1 MPVSTN
7 DQPHRIGPVI
17 YLNFGEEAEGPE
29 AKKSERGE
37 TEREQ
42 ETEEPEVN
50 VAAGILFG
58 LTDVTPDITFKLD
71 AELEF

>member
-29 AKKSERGE
+29 AKKSERGK

-42 ETEEPEVN
+42 ETEAPEVN

-58 LTDVTPDITFKLD
+58 LTDVTSDITFKLD